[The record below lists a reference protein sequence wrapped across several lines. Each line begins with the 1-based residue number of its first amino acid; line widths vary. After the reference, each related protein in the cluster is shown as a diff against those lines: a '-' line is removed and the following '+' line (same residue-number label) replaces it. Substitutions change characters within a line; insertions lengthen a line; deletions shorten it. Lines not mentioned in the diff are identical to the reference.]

1 MTKTLQQ
8 VVFSMLLAVI
18 GAAVLGLI
26 FAIQKTTAGLRG
38 ALDGYLL
45 PIVFGG
51 IIGFT
56 LGLWGFRLK
65 QNQAKTQRFNLVLR
79 AIRDVVQLLVH
90 EKDRVKLL
98 NGICE
103 RLVKNRG
110 YHNAW
115 IGLFNQTGNLMQTAE
130 AGLGEKFEPMIAWLK
145 GGKLTQCAR
154 RSLEQSDMVVI
165 EDPFQTCNDCPLSEN
180 YVNRGAMS
188 IRLEHNKKVYGILTV
203 SVPNEFISDQ
213 NEHDLMEAVAGD
225 IGYALNSIEL
235 EEENVR
241 SQMEQ
246 QLAHAAIEESERRF
260 RNLVENS
267 LTGISI
273 IQGGQ
278 IVYQNPEQER
288 LLGPLPRPV
297 KFEDI
302 ETIHPDDVEKVKT
315 FYQESGT
322 GDFAMQDTEFRFFPH
337 GKKNIPKNMKWVHC
351 RASRLEYQGKD
362 ALLLNMM
369 DMTKTKEL
377 EHLLTIQDKMASL
390 GRVAAGIAHEIRNPL
405 SGINIYLN
413 TLKKLH
419 HQASSEQKVEQIL
432 GQIQSASRKIESV
445 IRRVMDFAKPG
456 EPKRKFIDINQPIR
470 DAINLTAVTMR
481 KSGITMDTVLA
492 DDLPPAYVD
501 PNLIEETVLN
511 LLNNAGEA
519 MKTMETG
526 KKIVVTSVVDNNNQI
541 IIRVSDSGP
550 GVSLDIRDKIFDPYF
565 TTRSEGTGIGLSLSH
580 RIITDHGGT
589 LTVADSELGGAEFRI
604 AIPIKRGKS

>member
-1 MTKTLQQ
+1 MGKRLQQ
-8 VVFSMLLAVI
+8 IAFCVLLAVI
-18 GAAVLGLI
+18 GAMTFSLI
-26 FAIQKTTAGLRG
+26 FTIQKTGLGFPR
-38 ALDGYLL
+38 ALTGYLL
-45 PIVFGG
+45 PIASGG
-51 IIGFT
+51 IIGF
-56 LGLWGFRLK
+56 LAGFWAYRLK
-65 QNQAKTQRFNLVLR
+65 QKQAKTQRLNLILM
-79 AIRDVVQLLVH
+79 AIRDVGQLLVH

-103 RLVKNRG
+103 KLVKNRG

-115 IGLFNQTGNLMQTAE
+115 IGLFNQTGNLLQTAE
-130 AGLGEKFEPMIAWLK
+130 AGLGEKFFLMITWLRS
-145 GGKLTQCAR
+145 GKLTHCAR
-154 RSLEQSDMVVI
+154 RTLERSDMVVI
-165 EDPFQTCNDCPLSEN
+165 EDPFHACHDCPLSEN

-203 SVPNEFISDQ
+203 SVPNDFISDK
-213 NEHDLMEAVAGD
+213 NEHELMEAVAVD

-235 EEENVR
+235 EEENSR
-241 SQMEQ
+241 SQTER
-246 QLAHAAIEESERRF
+246 QLAHAALEESERRF
-260 RNLVENS
+260 RKLVENS

-273 IQGGQ
+273 IQDGQ

-288 LLGPLPRPV
+288 LLGPLPRPI

-302 ETIHPDDVEKVKT
+302 ETIHPDDVDKVKT
-315 FYQESGT
+315 FYRGCVA
-322 GDFAMQDTEFRFFPH
+322 GNFAMEDIDFRFFPS
-337 GKKNIPKNMKWVHC
+337 GKKSFSSSMKWIHC

-419 HQASSEQKVEQIL
+419 HQDGSEQKVEQIL
-432 GQIQSASRKIESV
+432 GQLQSASRKIESV

-456 EPKRKFIDINQPIR
+456 EPKLRLIDINKPIQ
-470 DAINLTAVTMR
+470 DAITLTAVTMR
-481 KSGITMDTVLA
+481 KSGITLDSILA
-492 DDLPPAYVD
+492 NGMPPVSVD
-501 PNLIEETVLN
+501 PHLIEETVLN

-519 MKTMETG
+519 MKTMEAG
-526 KKIVVTSVVDNNNQI
+526 KKIIVSSAVEKNQV

-550 GVSLDIRDKIFDPYF
+550 GVSEEIRHKIFDPYF
-565 TTRSEGTGIGLSLSH
+565 TTKPEGTGIGLSLSH

-589 LTVADSELGGAEFRI
+589 LTVTDSNLGGAEFRI
-604 AIPIKRGKS
+604 SIPVKRLDGR